1 MDLPLFIDKIT
12 LLQRQTLF
20 TLNGI
25 QTIERLAVVPLGL
38 DKDRFMTPNEDA
50 IMKTID
56 SNLMVYYC
64 KTPTSKEIVG
74 SLLRIK
80 NRYIP
85 ALCEEFMPYA
95 RHGDNILLD
104 VLSCITK
111 NEQREKA
118 ACAMINSLFSSPPFP
133 ETTMVREENQSH
145 PPSLIPNIYKNYYV

>member
-38 DKDRFMTPNEDA
+38 DRDRFMTPNEAA
-50 IMKTID
+50 IMETID

-64 KTPTSKEIVG
+64 KTTTSKEIVG

-85 ALCEEFMPYA
+85 AICEEFMPYA

-111 NEQREKA
+111 NEQREKTA
-118 ACAMINSLFSSPPFP
+118 STMINSLFGSPPFP
-133 ETTMVREENQSH
+133 ENTTVREENQSH
-145 PPSLIPNIYKNYYV
+145 PHP